1 MHVNKKKTRIRI
13 PDVTACGCF
22 IRDSIYNASDRIQ
35 RENVLGI
42 LHSFGLGCRSGNSL
56 YRQEK

>member
-22 IRDSIYNASDRIQ
+22 IRDFSVMVYNASDRIQ
-35 RENVLGI
+35 RENVL
-42 LHSFGLGCRSGNSL
+42 
-56 YRQEK
+56 